1 MGPGTRLP
9 PALHAS
15 VTVFG
20 DGFEACLMK
29 GFHHQPKIKE
39 TPQMVL
45 SLKMEFFLT
54 VHVSINSQELEGL
67 CV

>member
-1 MGPGTRLP
+1 M
-9 PALHAS
+9 
-15 VTVFG
+15 VFRE
-20 DGFEACLMK
+20 GFEACLKK
-29 GFHHQPKIKE
+29 GFHHQPIKV

-54 VHVSINSQELEGL
+54 VRISIKSQELEGL

>member
-1 MGPGTRLP
+1 
-9 PALHAS
+9 
-15 VTVFG
+15 
-20 DGFEACLMK
+20 MK

-39 TPQMVL
+39 MPQMVL

-54 VHVSINSQELEGL
+54 VHVSIKSQELEGL